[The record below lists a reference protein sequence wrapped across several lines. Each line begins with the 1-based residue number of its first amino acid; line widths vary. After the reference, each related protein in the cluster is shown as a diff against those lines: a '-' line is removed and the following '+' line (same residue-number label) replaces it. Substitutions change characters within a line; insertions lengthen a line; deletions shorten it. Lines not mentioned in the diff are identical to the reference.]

1 MKCGKNK
8 TKNKKC
14 NIYIY
19 IYIWRGEKLAKR
31 KGASCKPAATTNK
44 PNKH

>member
-19 IYIWRGEKLAKR
+19 VEGR
-31 KGASCKPAATTNK
+31 KIGKKKGSELQTRSNNK
-44 PNKH
+44 QAQ